1 MGLNTFLNVI
11 EIPKPK
17 KNFLAVCILEYSAD
31 IRYIRETSR
40 IRLNETNL
48 LVLPT
53 EKDHRLF
60 EQDNKCYTYLF
71 SSPEAALLLVSSKNR
86 ELWEGLIF

>member
-1 MGLNTFLNVI
+1 MT
-11 EIPKPK
+11 
-17 KNFLAVCILEYSAD
+17 LEYSAD

-48 LVLPT
+48 LALPT

-60 EQDNKCYTYLF
+60 EQDNKCYTYSF
-71 SSPEAALLLVSSKNR
+71 SSPEAPLLLVSSKNR